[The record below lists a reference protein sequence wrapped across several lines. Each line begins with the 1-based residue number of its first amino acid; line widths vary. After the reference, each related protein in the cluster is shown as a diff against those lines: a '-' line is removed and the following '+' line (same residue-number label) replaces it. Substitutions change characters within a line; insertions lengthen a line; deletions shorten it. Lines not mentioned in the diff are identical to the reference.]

1 MTMTKLYFL
10 KARPVT
16 TVEVTQ
22 NYASNA
28 AEMIGCDAKEVDIVM
43 RVLQGVGIVILI
55 GNMALVGYYVHQ
67 NKGPKTVRSDFTI
80 AV

>member
-1 MTMTKLYFL
+1 MTKLYFL

-16 TVEVTQ
+16 TVEGTQ
-22 NYASNA
+22 NHASNA
-28 AEMIGCDAKEVDIVM
+28 AEMIGCEACDAKEVDIVM

-67 NKGPKTVRSDFTI
+67 NKGLKTVRSDVT
-80 AV
+80 